1 MMRELQELSKRLEQ
15 EISTLPIGYISKKK
29 INGKIQYYHQWTENG
44 KLISKYIKK
53 GELEELESKI
63 SYRRQLQSKLKEV
76 NAMLPKN
83 TPLSMNYET
92 NILTGERLFDAMR
105 NIDPDKYKKR
115 DCFSQIQKYIY
126 GNDYTR
132 VCVLYGLR
140 RTGKTTMLFQALN
153 EMSQEDFSKAAYVKL
168 RQEDTFDQINRDM
181 YRLKD
186 AGYKFI
192 FIDEVTLLSEFID
205 SASLFSDIFVPM
217 GMRIVLSGT
226 DSLGFWI
233 AERNELYD
241 RARMIHTTFIPYKE
255 FSRLLNINSIDEYIR
270 YGGTLRAGELKYD
283 SDIPDD
289 ASFRDDES
297 TRTYID
303 TAISQNIQNSLAF
316 YKDGCRFRHLISLYD
331 AQELTNAINRIIQD
345 MNHRFVEEI
354 ITQDFKS
361 NDLGTAAKNLRTERD
376 EEKRTLILNFID
388 KETVVKRLMHILEI
402 KNKSDQSVEITPA
415 HISEI
420 KEYLTALDLIQN
432 CPIMYLQTEERE
444 PEYAIFSQPGM
455 RYCQA
460 QALVH
465 ALMDDP
471 VIRLLDSDKRE
482 HIFNRILEQVRGRM
496 LEDIVLLETSKE
508 LGRDYMVFK
517 LEFARAEFDMV
528 VHNRKTNTCSIFEI
542 KHSGTIVKEQARHLL
557 GEDECS
563 LTERAFGRITGKFV
577 IYLGDDSA
585 TDFGVNYL
593 NAERYLKSISEQIA
607 ICMNEEISEDQIQK
621 EGGFGMTMM

>member
-1 MMRELQELSKRLEQ
+1 
-15 EISTLPIGYISKKK
+15 
-29 INGKIQYYHQWTENG
+29 
-44 KLISKYIKK
+44 
-53 GELEELESKI
+53 
-63 SYRRQLQSKLKEV
+63 
-76 NAMLPKN
+76 MLPKN
-83 TPLSMNYET
+83 IPLSTNYET
-92 NILTGERLFDAMR
+92 DVITGERLLDTM
-105 NIDPDKYKKR
+105 NYINPGNYKKR
-115 DCFSQIQKYIY
+115 DCFSRIQKYIY

-140 RTGKTTMLFQALN
+140 RTGKTTMMFQALN
-153 EMSQEDFSKAAYVKL
+153 EMSPEDFSKAAYVKL
-168 RQEDTFDQINRDM
+168 CEGDTFGQINRDM

-217 GMRIVLSGT
+217 GMRIILSGG

-241 RARMIHTTFIPYKE
+241 RVRTIHTTFIPYKE
-255 FSRLLNINSIDEYIR
+255 FSGLLDINSVDEYIR
-270 YGGTLRAGELKYD
+270 YGGTLAD
-283 SDIPDD
+283 VPDD
-289 ASFRDDES
+289 SSFRDDES

-331 AQELTNAINRIIQD
+331 AQELTNAISRIVRD
-345 MNHRFVEEI
+345 MNHRFVEKI
-354 ITQDFKS
+354 ITQDF
-361 NDLGTAAKNLRTERD
+361 DFDGLAAV
-376 EEKRTLILNFID
+376 D
-388 KETVVKRLMHILEI
+388 KEIIAERLMHIIEI
-402 KNKSDQSVEITPA
+402 ENKSDQTVEITPA

-420 KEYLTALDLIQN
+420 KEYLSALDLIQS
-432 CPIMYLQTEERE
+432 CPIIYLLTEERE

-471 VIRLLDSDKRE
+471 VIRLLDSDKRK

-593 NAERYLKSISEQIA
+593 NAEKYLKSISEQIA
-607 ICMNEEISEDQIQK
+607 LCME
-621 EGGFGMTMM
+621 